1 MRDKEATRSAWSRTL
16 AVHTTAPQWG
26 KAAEKLRGLREY
38 RDAATLFATP
48 DESLHQARINCLVDG
63 KNLVMPAPSIRE
75 GFFLVPAHTVPFK
88 DLSAAITYKGLEKH
102 GQLLKI
108 GAIQELSVSLLL
120 TDSLAVDLEG
130 GRLGDGNGFFDLCC
144 ALLQELG
151 ALQQNWAVLT
161 FILEDQ
167 ISRDVLP
174 RDSWDIIMSGAI
186 TPSGIHTFDPPQQS
200 PMIFWDVLPK
210 GRLKKIDPLWKIYS
224 ARDKV
229 KEN

>member
-16 AVHTTAPQWG
+16 AAHTTAPQWG

-167 ISRDVLP
+167 ISQDLLP
-174 RDSWDIIMSGAI
+174 QDACDIKVNGAV
-186 TPSGIHTFDPPQQS
+186 TPASIHSFQPP
-200 PMIFWDVLPK
+200 PRKPRIFWDMLTQDRIK
-210 GRLKKIDPLWKIYS
+210 RITPLWKLFQNKS
-224 ARDKV
+224 
-229 KEN
+229 EE